1 MDKKDDRY
9 ELPNDEQ
16 QTEIAEAFAHIR
28 HDAPDVDLEWE
39 KMERQMG
46 TSHTWRQ
53 RVVLGLVA
61 AAACLLCLL
70 LLNTNKGTDDVAP
83 EGAIVV
89 ARNGA
94 MEIVVD
100 NGNGNGNEMTIKGN
114 KYAAVATK
122 TVSPRTTT
130 ITTPRGKDCN
140 ITLPDGSRVWLNADS
155 RLSFP
160 ETFTG
165 EKRKVELKG
174 EAYFEVTHDAMHPFV
189 VETEYLTTRVLGTV
203 FNVRAFSAK
212 DAQVVLVDGK
222 VDVGGCLLHPGQ
234 TAFVSKG
241 EIKTAEID
249 TYPFTQRKEGF
260 FYFHDAPL
268 VQIMG
273 EIGRW
278 YNKTIVFENQQMLNI
293 RLHFVAERNLLIT
306 DILKQL
312 DSIDGV
318 GIAQEKDGTVV
329 VKRLKV
335 ED

>member
-1 MDKKDDRY
+1 MDKKDDRL

-16 QTEIAEAFAHIR
+16 QAEIAEAFARMR
-28 HDAPDVDLEWE
+28 HEAPDIDLEWE

-46 TSHTWRQ
+46 TGHLWR
-53 RVVLGLVA
+53 RRIVLGLVT
-61 AAACLLCLL
+61 AAACLLCLVFL
-70 LLNTNKGTDDVAP
+70 KTNDVTENAAP
-83 EGAIVV
+83 EGAVVV
-89 ARNGA
+89 ANNGA
-94 MEIVVD
+94 TEIVVD
-100 NGNGNGNEMTIKGN
+100 DGDGNEVVIKGN
-114 KYAAVATK
+114 KYAATATK
-122 TVSPRTTT
+122 TPSPRTKT

-140 ITLPDGSRVWLNADS
+140 VTLPDGSRVWLNCDS
-155 RLSFP
+155 RLIFP

-165 EKRKVELKG
+165 DMRKVELKG
-174 EAYFEVTHDAMHPFV
+174 EAYFEVTHDAKHPFV
-189 VETEYLTTRVLGTV
+189 VETEYLTTKVLGTV

-212 DAQVVLVDGK
+212 DAQVVLVEGK
-222 VDVGGCLLHPGQ
+222 VDVGGCLLQPGQ

-278 YNKTIVFENQQMLNI
+278 YNKTIVFEDQQTLSL
-293 RLHFVAERNLLIT
+293 RLHFVAERNLPVT

-318 GIAQEKDGTVV
+318 GIAQEKDGTVI

-335 ED
+335 EG